1 MKNPDRKA
9 VKAEKRR
16 ARKRVKRERK
26 ARIRI
31 AKQERRRAEKAARK
45 QYTYSKRTAVYGEDN
60 LFNRISGRTHSVAL
74 QAVSNIRLSLSLR
87 ISWNYT
93 RLLLS
98 MCVTELLLCLILAIG
113 LEMYVLPRDARENVY
128 RGGESVIPAVEV
140 ETASAR
146 PRSQIYL
153 GGSLRGLSGI
163 SLEGR
168 HHLKLTYRVS
178 DLYVTYDVAWHVAA
192 LGVLVGVLL
201 VLDALRAA
209 RFMAAG
215 RRINAQVLQPI
226 DEITTL
232 AQKLSV
238 NDLGRRINVEGTKN
252 ELKDL
257 AVVFNEML
265 DRIELAYNGQKQ
277 FVSDASHELRTPIA
291 VIQGYANL
299 LDRWGKDNPQV
310 RDEAIAAILS
320 ETQSMKELVEKL
332 LFLARHDKKTL
343 KLRPERFDIR
353 EVLDEAIKETE
364 IITSAHT
371 VRTGKLD
378 HAEVNADRG
387 ALKQALRILVDNA
400 VKYTPEGGS
409 ITLSCEAE
417 QNSVAISVTDTG
429 VGISGSELSA
439 IFDRFY
445 RADAARSGETP
456 GHGLGLSILKII
468 VLSHGGKVR
477 VRSTMGKGST
487 FTILLPR
494 VG

>member
-1 MKNPDRKA
+1 MKNPNRKA
-9 VKAEKRR
+9 IKAEKHR
-16 ARKRVKRERK
+16 ARKRQKRERK

-31 AKQERRRAEKAARK
+31 AKQERKRAEKAARK

-113 LEMYVLPRDARENVY
+113 LEMYALPRDARNQIY
-128 RGGESVIPAVEV
+128 YGEKSVIPAVEV
-140 ETASAR
+140 ETSASR
-146 PRSQIYL
+146 PRAQIYL
-153 GGSLRGLSGI
+153 GGALHGLTGLS
-163 SLEGR
+163 LEDR

-192 LGVLVGVLL
+192 LGVLIGVLL
-201 VLDALRAA
+201 VLDAFRAA

-310 RDEAIAAILS
+310 RDEAISAILS

-364 IITSAHT
+364 IITCAHT

-400 VKYTPEGGS
+400 VKYTPEGGV
-409 ITLSCEAE
+409 ITIACEAG
-417 QNSVAISVTDTG
+417 QDNVAFSVTDSG

-477 VRSTMGKGST
+477 VRSTLGKGST

>member
-1 MKNPDRKA
+1 MKSNRKA
-9 VKAEKRR
+9 VKAEK
-16 ARKRVKRERK
+16 KRERRRQK
-26 ARIRI
+26 RERSARIRI
-31 AKQERRRAEKAARK
+31 AKQERKRAQKAARK
-45 QYTYSKRTAVYGEDN
+45 QYTYNKRMAVYGEDN
-60 LFNRISGRTHSVAL
+60 LFNRISGRTHRVAV

-98 MCVTELLLCLILAIG
+98 MCATELLLCLILAVG
-113 LEMYVLPRDARENVY
+113 LEMYVLPRDAAENVY
-128 RGGESVIPAVEV
+128 HGAQSAVPAVTV
-140 ETASAR
+140 VASPDR
-146 PRSQIYL
+146 PAHQLYVGNL
-153 GGSLRGLSGI
+153 FGGFSGLSW
-163 SLEGR
+163 EGR

-192 LGVLVGVLL
+192 LGMLVAVLL
-201 VLDALRAA
+201 ALDVLRALR
-209 RFMAAG
+209 FMSAG
-215 RRINAQVLQPI
+215 RRINAQVLEPI
-226 DEITTL
+226 DEITAL

-257 AVVFNEML
+257 AVVINEML

-310 RDEAIAAILS
+310 RDEAISAIIS

-343 KLRPERFDIR
+343 KLKPERFDVRDMI
-353 EVLDEAIKETE
+353 DESIKETE
-364 IITSAHT
+364 IITAAHT

-378 HAEVNADRG
+378 HAIVNADRG
-387 ALKQALRILVDNA
+387 ALKQAVRILVDNA
-400 VKYTPEGGS
+400 VKYTPDGGV
-409 ITLSCEAE
+409 ITIECAASAE
-417 QNSVAISVTDTG
+417 SVALSVTDSG

-468 VLSHGGKVR
+468 VLSLGGKVR
-477 VRSTMGKGST
+477 VRSTVGKGST